1 MNKQVKA
8 LYLHF
13 FIILLLVVVVG
24 MLVRPGSLGPQLVGG
39 FTDAVSAAVAFA
51 SA

>member
-1 MNKQVKA
+1 MNKATKA

-13 FIILLLVVVVG
+13 FMILLLVVVVG
-24 MLVRPGSLGPQLVGG
+24 MLVRPGSLGPQLVAG
-39 FTDAVSAAVAFA
+39 FTDAVSSAVMFA